1 LYVKILMY
9 AMIGC
14 ILLVNVFLNLGW
26 LLYTYTAPQRV
37 FIPCR
42 RKRPMRWEKGG
53 RGVGAQG
60 ADSPLPFL

>member
-1 LYVKILMY
+1 MLVCKDTYVS
-9 AMIGC
+9 

-26 LLYTYTAPQRV
+26 LLYTYTAPQRE

-53 RGVGAQG
+53 GE
-60 ADSPLPFL
+60 